1 MQSLFLYLNNRMLK
15 NSNREIMDSD
25 LLSGIKNTFMAA
37 IGHLFLFFRRI
48 RKSIFLPAGTIEFSN
63 HFSRVV
69 KTLMNVIRYL
79 FPEDVDVDLLCQTTV
94 YHVQRLRG
102 THPEKNSCF
111 SEQLRKVLKYSSPSS
126 YTIMTF

>member
-1 MQSLFLYLNNRMLK
+1 
-15 NSNREIMDSD
+15 MDSD

-37 IGHLFLFFRRI
+37 IGHLFLFFRSI

-94 YHVQRLRG
+94 YS
-102 THPEKNSCF
+102 EIKSC
-111 SEQLRKVLKYSSPSS
+111 SKIKRDPP
-126 YTIMTF
+126 

>member
-1 MQSLFLYLNNRMLK
+1 MLK

-69 KTLMNVIRYL
+69 KTLINVIRYL
-79 FPEDVDVDLLCQTTV
+79 FPENVDVYLLCQTTV
-94 YHVQRLRG
+94 YSEINSCSKIKRD
-102 THPEKNSCF
+102 PPSEKTNSCF
-111 SEQLRKVLKYSSPSS
+111 SEQLREVLKYSSPSS